1 VVLGRFQST
10 NYRTPA
16 LKVLKSNFDL
26 NIFQNI
32 HKNIKVNVTKLQQ
45 NRKWVYHL
53 HSQISMSDK
62 FDFLSRK
69 IILPSCLKS
78 LRNGLETK

>member
-16 LKVLKSNFDL
+16 LKVLKSNFDF

-69 IILPSCLKS
+69 IILPSCLMS